1 MPERS
6 DLHKSTIVNS
16 ESSIKKGAEMKGNIK
31 SIMRLGVVWLIC
43 FGLFSLQPAWAVEGN
58 IDTTYKY
65 AWSENSGWENFRS
78 THGGVTVHDT
88 HLSGCAWAENIG
100 WVKLGSGTGPYVNDA
115 ADNWGVN
122 HNSSTGALSGY
133 AWSEHV
139 GWINFSST
147 PHSKVTINP
156 GTGEF
161 DGYAWGENVGWVHFK
176 SPDGLYGVAT
186 SYRGRSATPVP
197 TLNQWSMTALVLLLG
212 ILAVR
217 MMKRR
222 REDTIRTI

>member
-1 MPERS
+1 
-6 DLHKSTIVNS
+6 
-16 ESSIKKGAEMKGNIK
+16 MKGNIK
-31 SIMRLGVVWLIC
+31 SIMQLGVVWLIC
-43 FGLFSLQPAWAVEGN
+43 FGLFSLQAALASEGN

-88 HLSGCAWAENIG
+88 NLSGYAWAENIG
-100 WVKLGSGTGPYVNDA
+100 WVKLGSGTGPYENDA

-122 HNSSTGALSGY
+122 RDKGTGALSGY
-133 AWSEHV
+133 AWSENV

-147 PHSKVTINP
+147 DSEVIIDPS
-156 GTGEF
+156 TGEF

-176 SPDGLYGVAT
+176 SPDGLYGVVT
-186 SYRGRSATPVP
+186 SYRGGSPTPVP
-197 TLNQWSMTALVLLLG
+197 TLNQWGMIALVLLLG

-217 MMKRR
+217 MMKRG
-222 REDTIRTI
+222 REDAIRTI